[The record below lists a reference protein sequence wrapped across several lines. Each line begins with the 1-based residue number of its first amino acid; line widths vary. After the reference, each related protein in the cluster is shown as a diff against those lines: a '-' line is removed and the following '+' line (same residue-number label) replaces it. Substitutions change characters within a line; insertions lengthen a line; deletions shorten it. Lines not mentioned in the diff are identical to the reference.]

1 MNPGLK
7 DVESGCGPKTG
18 RRCSCPR
25 QGAIVLQD
33 PTTPLG
39 ARALPGIWRFGTAVL
54 DERVAEL
61 AVAGRPV
68 SLDRSSYDVL
78 LELLRHV
85 GEVVTKDELLEA
97 GWPGRIVSEN
107 SLAKAVSRLRLAL
120 GAEGESIRAVHGYG
134 YRLAA
139 MVGFQAVAPEKVS
152 AYPHEA
158 THLHEGDRLPHR
170 SGWRLGRRL
179 GEGRAGAIFLAVCDG
194 EEPRAVKFATSELG
208 LRSLKREIALARYI
222 VAVKGELPDVAPVL
236 DCNLSQPPFF
246 LELPFHADGNL
257 ADWALARGGL
267 RGIDP
272 AARLQLCV
280 RLCEAVAALHEIGI
294 IHKDLKPE
302 NLDPVAD
309 PQGGW
314 RVVVSDL
321 GAGGA
326 AHSPWLAELGITMS
340 IAADAMASTHG
351 GSMLYLAPEVIAGD
365 MSTQRSDVFALGV
378 LVYQL
383 VAGDLRRSLAPG
395 WEADIDDPLLCE
407 DIALAAA
414 ANPERRQVDARALG
428 LRLDSLA
435 QRRAAQDAKREAQR
449 LAQVRIR
456 QIARHRTRWRI
467 GVAACVLLGVGLVGA
482 LAMYSMADDARRDAE
497 NQARRHQA
505 VLEFVNQDIL
515 GQGDAYGSDGTPPDL
530 TLLAAVQRA
539 AKHVDQRL
547 GDDPASAAAVH
558 AMVGAVLFARD
569 QHAAAIGEL
578 ERARALY
585 DTAGAGNDA
594 ALTRVETA
602 LCDVRRIASD
612 FAQAED
618 ACMAAWTRAQR
629 SGAEMAFATLKLGQ
643 LRTEQ
648 GRYADA
654 DALLQPLLR
663 ADAFRG
669 QTKSQG
675 ELRWAL
681 GLGARNSGRFDEAR
695 SHFQALAAL
704 YREAAPDSTWMGWAY
719 NSLGSVMVE
728 TGDYAN
734 AETTL
739 LAARQAFARTQGAGQ
754 VEAQMPNTWRAEIR
768 LRQGRWREAAAM
780 QQALLEAWRG
790 TLRPGHPLRLLAEAN
805 LAWAEA
811 AAGQGIAARAR
822 LDAALRNRAVVFDGP
837 GDRIVERTLRW
848 IRAALALG
856 DQAAAG
862 ELLRVLDAGLAREYP
877 GPHPMRAEALC
888 LRAQWSAASGEQ
900 VQAREHASACLAML
914 ARFLAPGHPR
924 LREAEG
930 LFATPVRPG
939 SARSPAARSG
949 P

>member
-1 MNPGLK
+1 M
-7 DVESGCGPKTG
+7 
-18 RRCSCPR
+18 
-25 QGAIVLQD
+25 QD

-39 ARALPGIWRFGTAVL
+39 ERAVPGIWRFGATVL

-61 AVAGRPV
+61 AVAGKPV
-68 SLDRSSYDVL
+68 PLDRSSYDVL
-78 LELLRHV
+78 LELLRHA

-107 SLAKAVSRLRLAL
+107 SLAKAVGRLRLAL
-120 GAEGESIRAVHGYG
+120 GADGESLRAVHGYG
-134 YRLAA
+134 YRLSA
-139 MVGFQAVAPEKVS
+139 MVGFQAVAAEKVS

-158 THLHEGDRLPHR
+158 AHLHEGDRLPHR
-170 SGWRLGRRL
+170 AGWRLARRL
-179 GEGRAGAIFLAVCDG
+179 GEGRAGAIFLAVS
-194 EEPRAVKFATSELG
+194 EEQGSRAIKLATSELG

-222 VAVKGELPDVAPVL
+222 GAVKGELPDVAPVL
-236 DCNLSQPPFF
+236 GWNLSQPPFF
-246 LELPFHADGNL
+246 LELPFYADGNL

-267 RGIDP
+267 RSIDP
-272 AARLQLCV
+272 ATRLQLCV
-280 RLCEAVAALHEIGI
+280 RLCEAIAALHEIGI

-302 NLDPVAD
+302 NLYPVAD
-309 PQGGW
+309 AEGGW
-314 RVVVSDL
+314 RMVVSDL

-340 IAADAMASTHG
+340 VAADATASAHG
-351 GSMLYLAPEVIAGD
+351 GSMLYLAPEVIAGE

-378 LVYQL
+378 LVYQM
-383 VAGDLRRSLAPG
+383 VCGDLRRSLAPG
-395 WEADIDDPLLCE
+395 WEADIGDELLCE

-428 LRLDSLA
+428 VRLASLD
-435 QRRAAQDAKREAQR
+435 QRRAALEAKRESQR

-467 GVAACVLLGVGLVGA
+467 GVAACALLGVGLVGA

-505 VLEFVNQDIL
+505 VLAFVNQDIL
-515 GQGDAYGSDGTPPDL
+515 GQGDAYGSVGTPPDI

-558 AMVGAVLFARD
+558 AMVGSVLFARD
-569 QHAAAIGEL
+569 EHAAAIGEL
-578 ERARALY
+578 DRARALY
-585 DTAGAGNDA
+585 NAAGAGNDA

-618 ACMAAWTRAQR
+618 ACMAAWTRAR
-629 SGAEMAFATLKLGQ
+629 RTGTELALATLKLGQ

-648 GRYADA
+648 GRYAEA
-654 DALLQPLLR
+654 HALLQPLLR
-663 ADAFRG
+663 SDSFRG
-669 QTKSQG
+669 DTKSLG

-681 GLGARNSGRFDEAR
+681 GLGARNSGQFDEAR
-695 SHFQALAAL
+695 HHFEALLEL
-704 YREAAPDSTWMGWAY
+704 YRHAAPDSTWMGWAY

-768 LRQGRWREAAAM
+768 LRQGHWREAAGM
-780 QQALLEAWRG
+780 QQALLDAWRE
-790 TLRPGHPLRLLAEAN
+790 TLKPEHPLRLLAEAN

-811 AAGQGIAARAR
+811 AAGQHAEARAR
-822 LDAALRNRAVVFDGP
+822 LAAALRNRAVVFDRR

-848 IRAALALG
+848 TRAALVLG

-862 ELLRVLDAGLAREYP
+862 ELLRMLDAGLAREYP
-877 GPHPMRAEALC
+877 GAHPMRAEALC
-888 LRAQWSAASGEQ
+888 LHAQWSLARGERE
-900 VQAREHASACLAML
+900 QARNRASRCRNML
-914 ARFLAPGHPR
+914 ARFLPPGHPR
-924 LREAEG
+924 LREAES
-930 LFATPVRPG
+930 LLATPARRE